1 MASASIRMA
10 LLAPFC
16 RPPVRPAVAVRRP
29 VGNVIKPLPASL
41 PPLNNV
47 NKNLC
52 GETPMD
58 GFNLR
63 HLVLAVALS
72 SGMGSAFAATSND
85 FVDNAAAGGIS
96 EIETSRLALE
106 KSQSADIK
114 AFANMMITDHSKAN
128 DELAA
133 IAKKNDIKVPD
144 STTLTN
150 QAKEKILDMRDQ
162 SFDAAYANNQVKAH
176 EQTIELFK
184 KEANTV
190 TDDKTKGAVELK
202 GFAQKM
208 LPGLEKHLD
217 MAKKLQAAHPSK

>member
-1 MASASIRMA
+1 
-10 LLAPFC
+10 
-16 RPPVRPAVAVRRP
+16 
-29 VGNVIKPLPASL
+29 
-41 PPLNNV
+41 
-47 NKNLC
+47 
-52 GETPMD
+52 MD

-114 AFANMMITDHSKAN
+114 QFANMMITDHSKAN
-128 DELAA
+128 DELAS
-133 IAKKNDIKVPD
+133 IAQANDIKVPD
-144 STTLTN
+144 TTTLVK
-150 QAKEKILDMRDQ
+150 QAKEKILDMRDE

-176 EQTIELFK
+176 EETIELFK

-190 TDDKTKGAVELK
+190 TDDKVKGAPELK
-202 GFAQKM
+202 AFAQKM
-208 LPGLEKHLD
+208 LPALEKHLTA
-217 MAKKLQAAHPSK
+217 AKELQAKHPSK